1 MSYGLHNVWED
12 SDQCNSR
19 GTIRNMCFCDVT
31 KNRRRFAGHQHFGK
45 RNVEEHHNERDVVK
59 NMEMLVGKRGHVS
72 FQTWG

>member
-1 MSYGLHNVWED
+1 MVTRTTRTIY
-12 SDQCNSR
+12 
-19 GTIRNMCFCDVT
+19 TIRNPCFCDVT
-31 KNRRRFAGHQHFGK
+31 KNRKRFAGHQHFGK